1 MDIAHASNSRG
12 YLMNKAL
19 SYQNH
24 WYSTQPEYINSIGSV
39 KMFLLIEDKNNPDKT
54 MSFNIPEDMPN
65 SEIPQLA
72 RDEIEKINNQPERT

>member
-1 MDIAHASNSRG
+1 
-12 YLMNKAL
+12 MNKAL

-24 WYSTQPEYINSIGSV
+24 WYSTQPQYVGGSGAV
-39 KMFLLIEDKNNPDKT
+39 KMFLLIEDKNNPEKT
-54 MSFNIPEDMPN
+54 KAVNIPDNMLN

>member
-24 WYSTQPEYINSIGSV
+24 WYSTQPEYINSTGSV

-54 MSFNIPEDMPN
+54 MSVKIPDNMTN
-65 SEIPQLA
+65 CEIPQLA

>member
-1 MDIAHASNSRG
+1 
-12 YLMNKAL
+12 MNKAL

-24 WYSTQPEYINSIGSV
+24 WYSTQPQYVGGSGAV
-39 KMFLLIEDKNNPDKT
+39 KMFLLIEDKNNPEKT
-54 MSFNIPEDMPN
+54 KAVNIPKNMLN

>member
-1 MDIAHASNSRG
+1 MDIAHTSNSRG

-39 KMFLLIEDKNNPDKT
+39 KMFLLIENKTNPDKT
-54 MSFNIPEDMPN
+54 MSVNIPDNMLN

>member
-12 YLMNKAL
+12 YLMNNGNG
-19 SYQNH
+19 YQNH

-39 KMFLLIEDKNNPDKT
+39 KMFLLIESKTNPDKT
-54 MSFNIPEDMPN
+54 TSVNIPDNMSN
-65 SEIPQLA
+65 CEIPQLA

>member
-1 MDIAHASNSRG
+1 MDIAHVSNSRG

-24 WYSTQPEYINSIGSV
+24 WYSTQPQYVGGSGAV
-39 KMFLLIEDKNNPDKT
+39 KMFLLIEDKTKPEKT
-54 MSFNIPEDMPN
+54 KAVNIPDNMLN